1 MVEGADLGFDLN
13 PDDGRALCE
22 MGQRIKTAAA
32 EQLEVKHP
40 INPDIP
46 GITQTAFTGPLFR
59 ETDEQGNDMI
69 RSRNAVIVSP
79 GRVDRSPCGTGTSAR
94 LAVLHARGD
103 IAPGQLFRH
112 QSLIGSTFDSRVEE
126 ITTLGEYPAIIPSI
140 SGRCWITSFNQ
151 LVLDPSDPF
160 PHGCTPSDTWMRLDV
175 HPPSQPNAVRQHM

>member
-1 MVEGADLGFDLN
+1 MTYVLVDAADRRVRLH
-13 PDDGRALCE
+13 PDEGRALCE

-32 EQLEVKHP
+32 AQLQVEHP

-59 ETDEQGNDMI
+59 ESDEQGNDVI
-69 RSRNAVIVSP
+69 CSRNAVVVSP
-79 GRVDRSPCGTGTSAR
+79 GRIDRSPCGTGTSAR

-103 IAPGQLFRH
+103 IEPGQLFRH
-112 QSLIGSTFDSRVEE
+112 ESLIGSTFDARVEE
-126 ITTLGEYPAIIPSI
+126 LTELGGFPAIVPSI

-160 PHGCTPSDTWMRLDV
+160 PHGYPPSDTWMTLD
-175 HPPSQPNAVRQHM
+175 